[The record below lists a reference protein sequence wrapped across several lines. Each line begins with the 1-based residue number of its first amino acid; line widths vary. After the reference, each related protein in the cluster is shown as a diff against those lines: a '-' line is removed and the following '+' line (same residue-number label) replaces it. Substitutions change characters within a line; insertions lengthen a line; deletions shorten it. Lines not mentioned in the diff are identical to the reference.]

1 LKPVITQPE
10 RQVLQP
16 AFADMSRIALG
27 GAFVFVLASSVTDAR
42 ISLQRDAA
50 PEVTVSDTVGSAE
63 QETYKVAGGGS
74 QAASQLGEGGAQA
87 ASTAA
92 RSLPR
97 VPNAPL
103 PSVNGPRVEVLGSSK
118 PHTADP
124 VVCGLLGGVIV
135 LNWILACCCAGF
147 GAAGAGAAAAEAE
160 QGDTKDAEAA
170 GAAGGVCG
178 ALFACVECLAS
189 ICSLVALVYCIA
201 TGLFRAW
208 MGGQAVSG
216 WCLAVVVLSTL
227 QLILCCC
234 ICCCASCGA
243 AILGEEMHEKYVNKH
258 SRHLMGAHMH
268 DLVHKHKP
276 DGTHPIHEGHVPV
289 VGHPL
294 GKKGKDAP
302 QS

>member
-1 LKPVITQPE
+1 MHSPLIHTFILASIRCSRRLVGIWKPVITQPE

-147 GAAGAGAAAAEAE
+147 CAVASAAARAVG
-160 QGDTKDAEAA
+160 QP
-170 GAAGGVCG
+170 
-178 ALFACVECLAS
+178 
-189 ICSLVALVYCIA
+189 SLVRRC
-201 TGLFRAW
+201 TR
-208 MGGQAVSG
+208 
-216 WCLAVVVLSTL
+216 ST
-227 QLILCCC
+227 
-234 ICCCASCGA
+234 ST
-243 AILGEEMHEKYVNKH
+243 NT
-258 SRHLMGAHMH
+258 
-268 DLVHKHKP
+268 P
-276 DGTHPIHEGHVPV
+276 GT
-289 VGHPL
+289 
-294 GKKGKDAP
+294 
-302 QS
+302 